1 MASNPAQLENCKR
14 MKISG
19 LMLALLMVLT
29 PVLTLGTASADAGGG
44 STVADV
50 CDNDDLWLSEVHP
63 EGGPN
68 DWIEIQ
74 HDSNLTCSMEGWKLY
89 DQDIVDANG
98 ADDAMILTFGYLEI
112 DHIGSGG
119 SFLLGVK
126 DDVSFPYTF
135 EFDISSNGDAVY
147 LESPDGYTVLVA
159 TLPSWTS
166 VDKSWQNCRDSA
178 GIDSW
183 EWTGA
188 NRAETPS
195 SINDCSPINGTLPDM
210 IVSDIYL
217 SGSSNVLTIEVS
229 NIGNG
234 DVPAAEAAGGT
245 VYIWIDQFSQPDWT
259 YSWTTLTDTSFIVA
273 GGMANIQ
280 PQALSGTHFVKACVD
295 VLEAITESNE
305 NNNCHIMNLTS
316 DEDLDDNSTGDDNNT
331 DGDNTGDDGSGDD
344 NNTDPGTGDN
354 ETGNLSCQLTL
365 YVNPAA
371 LYAGDTLSITW
382 AMTGTVSSQ
391 VWITVTSGWVTP
403 TYYHSSIEPNTGS
416 FSVVLPS
423 NLDASASYQV
433 YIESAENGQRT
444 MMCWKYQAFDV
455 LEEEPE
461 ACNLTL
467 TVTPVALFAG
477 DTLTLSWT
485 MTGSVSSQVY
495 ISVFSGWG
503 TQYYHSS
510 IEPNTGSFSLV
521 LPSNLDPSESYYAY
535 IESAENGQRTTVC
548 WKYAAFDVLEVTGP
562 VIPDIDFTL
571 VEIIDDEVEG
581 SGPCNYSMLIVSDSN
596 TQLMDDTGGFGLSTE
611 YTAHPAWVNVVG
623 AEWIWTTPKTATG
636 AFTFVRPIMIPM
648 DAYNIEMDLQLSAD
662 NGYAVSIVNSNGV
675 STLLDSDW
683 SEFNYQSITTLT
695 STDLT
700 PGLNHLVFVVNNSFS
715 GPGGLTY
722 RADIDMCLGMCNYST
737 TIVSDSLTL
746 ADGIASQATWQNSA
760 WVNPPAGS
768 TWIWDGTYG
777 YSLVQ
782 FTRSFQLP
790 SSAYDIEGTLLIT
803 ADNAYNASMN
813 GQFVGADQTA
823 LNFLLVETYSLTGSL
838 QPGYNML
845 TVDVLNMHAVGGLAY
860 AMNITW
866 CQEER
871 EDPRDHPPVH
881 PPVDVHDHVLE
892 DHHAYGHDE
901 AREHSHDHED
911 GRDGNHDE
919 DRCGW
924 CEEEEAHTNA
934 NCVYPE
940 YDRDGTTNA
949 DSCQD
954 HRRHGHD
961 HGQAACCQS
970 TAADCASNRGGEDGE
985 LSADDDTYTCGCGD
999 CTNDGK
1005 VCVCEN
1011 CTLTV
1016 PTDTIP
1022 SASIPDDELGE
1033 DEGDESGFV
1042 VPGLSEDKQLVAAGA
1057 GAGSTLSLLG
1067 LALRRRLTG
1076 GL

>member
-1 MASNPAQLENCKR
+1 
-14 MKISG
+14 
-19 LMLALLMVLT
+19 
-29 PVLTLGTASADAGGG
+29 
-44 STVADV
+44 
-50 CDNDDLWLSEVHP
+50 
-63 EGGPN
+63 
-68 DWIEIQ
+68 
-74 HDSNLTCSMEGWKLY
+74 
-89 DQDIVDANG
+89 
-98 ADDAMILTFGYLEI
+98 
-112 DHIGSGG
+112 
-119 SFLLGVK
+119 
-126 DDVSFPYTF
+126 
-135 EFDISSNGDAVY
+135 
-147 LESPDGYTVLVA
+147 
-159 TLPSWTS
+159 
-166 VDKSWQNCRDSA
+166 
-178 GIDSW
+178 
-183 EWTGA
+183 
-188 NRAETPS
+188 
-195 SINDCSPINGTLPDM
+195 
-210 IVSDIYL
+210 
-217 SGSSNVLTIEVS
+217 
-229 NIGNG
+229 
-234 DVPAAEAAGGT
+234 
-245 VYIWIDQFSQPDWT
+245 
-259 YSWTTLTDTSFIVA
+259 
-273 GGMANIQ
+273 
-280 PQALSGTHFVKACVD
+280 
-295 VLEAITESNE
+295 
-305 NNNCHIMNLTS
+305 
-316 DEDLDDNSTGDDNNT
+316 
-331 DGDNTGDDGSGDD
+331 
-344 NNTDPGTGDN
+344 
-354 ETGNLSCQLTL
+354 
-365 YVNPAA
+365 
-371 LYAGDTLSITW
+371 
-382 AMTGTVSSQ
+382 
-391 VWITVTSGWVTP
+391 
-403 TYYHSSIEPNTGS
+403 
-416 FSVVLPS
+416 
-423 NLDASASYQV
+423 
-433 YIESAENGQRT
+433 

-467 TVTPVALFAG
+467 TVTPVALFSG

-503 TQYYHSS
+503 AQYYHSS

-562 VIPDIDFTL
+562 VTPDIDLTL

-581 SGPCNYSMLIVSDSN
+581 SGPCDYSMLIVSDSN

-675 STLLDSDW
+675 STPLDSDW
-683 SEFNYQSITTLT
+683 SEFNYQTITTLT

-746 ADGIASQATWQNSA
+746 ADGVASQATWQNSA

-911 GRDGNHDE
+911 GRDGHHDEDRGHSHDHEDGRDGNHDE

-940 YDRDGTTNA
+940 YNRDGATNA

-985 LSADDDTYTCGCGD
+985 LSADDDDIYTCGCEV
-999 CTNDGK
+999 CLNDGK
-1005 VCVCEN
+1005 VCKCED

-1022 SASIPDDELGE
+1022 SASIPDGELGE
-1033 DEGDESGFV
+1033 DEGDEGDESGFV
-1042 VPGLSEDKQLVAAGA
+1042 VPELSEDKQLVAAGA

-1076 GL
+1076 GI